1 MKITITLE
9 QLQSGETCDIQVSNT
24 QRIADTLQILKDNSI
39 MFRNIKDVGFLR
51 EKESGR
57 KISTESTYE
66 QVHIYSGA
74 ELVLE

>member
-9 QLQSGETCDIQVSNT
+9 LPQGGQACDIQVSNT
-24 QRIADTLQILKDNSI
+24 QKIADTLQVLRDNSI
-39 MFRNIKDVGFLR
+39 MFKNLKDIKIVR

-57 KISTESTYE
+57 KISTENTYE

-74 ELVLE
+74 ALILE

>member
-1 MKITITLE
+1 MKITITLD
-9 QLQSGETCDIQVSNT
+9 LAQSGQSCDIQVSSE
-24 QRIADTLQILKDNSI
+24 QKIADTLRVLKDNLS
-39 MFRNIKDVGFLR
+39 MFKNLGEIKFVR

-57 KISTESTYE
+57 RISIESTYE